1 MAGLKLVVVG
11 DSTVVKT
18 CLLISYTV
26 GVFPKEYVPE
36 TLDNYSTMVCV
47 DVDAEPVKLVCWDT
61 TGQVRTMHFA
71 LLFVLFC
78 LGFIFLFSF
87 FQFFF
92 ISVCFFFCFFLFVY
106 FVGGIFSF
114 YRKLK
119 CLYIPKGLSRSCKSK
134 KYRQCN
140 D

>member
-1 MAGLKLVVVG
+1 MDYLFSDMAGLKLVVVG
-11 DSTVVKT
+11 DSTVGKT
-18 CLLISYTV
+18 CLWISYTV

-61 TGQVRTMHFA
+61 TGQVRTIHFA

-87 FQFFF
+87 FQFFLF
-92 ISVCFFFCFFLFVY
+92 PFAFFFAFFVCLFSWGNIFFL
-106 FVGGIFSF
+106 S
-114 YRKLK
+114 
-119 CLYIPKGLSRSCKSK
+119 
-134 KYRQCN
+134 
-140 D
+140 

>member
-106 FVGGIFSF
+106 FLGEYF
-114 YRKLK
+114 
-119 CLYIPKGLSRSCKSK
+119 LSIV
-134 KYRQCN
+134 N
-140 D
+140 

>member
-11 DSTVVKT
+11 DSMVVKT

-78 LGFIFLFSF
+78 LGFIFLF
-87 FQFFF
+87 FFF
-92 ISVCFFFCFFLFVY
+92 SIFFYFRLLFFLLFLVCL
-106 FVGGIFSF
+106 FFWGNIFF
-114 YRKLK
+114 
-119 CLYIPKGLSRSCKSK
+119 LS
-134 KYRQCN
+134 
-140 D
+140 

>member
-11 DSTVVKT
+11 DSMVVKT

-61 TGQVRTMHFA
+61 TEQVRTMHFA

-78 LGFIFLFSF
+78 LGFIFLF
-87 FQFFF
+87 FFF
-92 ISVCFFFCFFLFVY
+92 SIFFLFPFAFFFAFSCLFIFLGEY
-106 FVGGIFSF
+106 F
-114 YRKLK
+114 
-119 CLYIPKGLSRSCKSK
+119 LSIV
-134 KYRQCN
+134 N
-140 D
+140 

>member
-11 DSTVVKT
+11 DSTVGKT

-61 TGQVRTMHFA
+61 TGQVRTIHFA

-78 LGFIFLFSF
+78 LGFIFIFYF
-87 FQFFF
+87 FQFFLF
-92 ISVCFFFCFFLFVY
+92 PFAFFLLFLFVY
-106 FVGGIFSF
+106 FLGGIFSF

-119 CLYIPKGLSRSCKSK
+119 CLYIPKGLSRSRKSK
-134 KYRQCN
+134 KYRQFN

>member
-1 MAGLKLVVVG
+1 VDYLFSDMAGLKLVVVG

-78 LGFIFLFSF
+78 LGFIFLF
-87 FQFFF
+87 FFF
-92 ISVCFFFCFFLFVY
+92 SIFFYFRLLFFLLFLVCL
-106 FVGGIFSF
+106 FFWGNIFF
-114 YRKLK
+114 
-119 CLYIPKGLSRSCKSK
+119 LS
-134 KYRQCN
+134 
-140 D
+140 

>member
-11 DSTVVKT
+11 DSMVVKT

-78 LGFIFLFSF
+78 LGFIFLF
-87 FQFFF
+87 FFF
-92 ISVCFFFCFFLFVY
+92 SIFFLFPFAFFFAFSCLFIFLGEY
-106 FVGGIFSF
+106 F
-114 YRKLK
+114 
-119 CLYIPKGLSRSCKSK
+119 LSIV
-134 KYRQCN
+134 N
-140 D
+140 

>member
-11 DSTVVKT
+11 DSMVVKT

-61 TGQVRTMHFA
+61 TEQVRTMHFA

-78 LGFIFLFSF
+78 LGFIFLF
-87 FQFFF
+87 FFF
-92 ISVCFFFCFFLFVY
+92 SIFFYFRLLFFLLFLVCL
-106 FVGGIFSF
+106 FFWGNIFF
-114 YRKLK
+114 
-119 CLYIPKGLSRSCKSK
+119 LS
-134 KYRQCN
+134 
-140 D
+140 